1 MYKNNSKRNKSPQVT
16 ARHIAEATAVWPLTV
31 PKEVHAP
38 LAMYVTLLM
47 QWNRVMNLVGARHWQ
62 DCLQTLM
69 VDSFYLEEFLRT
81 LPPVPEDAHIW
92 DLGAGAGLP
101 GIVLRML
108 WQEGH
113 YHLVESREKRALF
126 LSNVLAQCNAMQ
138 SPLKQTTVYRG
149 RAEDFFAEQKAQGVD
164 AHLIVS
170 RAFMPY
176 AQLLEFVKDHMAT
189 EGRVVFLT
197 LDKAPDAEL
206 AELGW
211 LVENESSYIIQEQK
225 RYFWSI
231 VKAG

>member
-1 MYKNNSKRNKSPQVT
+1 MNKNNSKRNKTPQVT
-16 ARHIAEATAVWPLTV
+16 ARHIAEATASWPIAV
-31 PKEVHAP
+31 PEIAHAP
-38 LAMYVTLLM
+38 LAMYITLLM

-62 DCLQTLM
+62 ECLHNLM
-69 VDSFYLEEFLRT
+69 VDSFFLEKFLRT
-81 LPPVPEDAHIW
+81 LPPVPKDAHIW

-101 GIVLRML
+101 GIALRML

-113 YHLVESREKRALF
+113 YHLIESREKRAIF

-149 RAEDFFAEQKAQGVD
+149 RAEDFFAEQKAQGID
-164 AHLIVS
+164 AHMIVS
-170 RAFMPY
+170 RAFMPF
-176 AQLLEFVKDHMAT
+176 AQLLEFVKDHLT
-189 EGRVVFLT
+189 IEGRVVFMT
-197 LDKAPDAEL
+197 LEKAPDAIL

-211 LVENESSYIIQEQK
+211 LVESESSYVIQGQK